1 MKCSTV
7 ELLEVM
13 LEETDPSSSELARKI
28 YAQLSF
34 KNLLTTMVQVWNCY
48 NKSTCKTDKSFW
60 RNGLLRCYHTIKM
73 IAYYT
78 GAKPDAM
85 GMSSI
90 SYLSREYMT
99 EFFYAFMQ
107 SRINS
112 DMCLVGKTVMW
123 RQCCSSAESGPTALR
138 LSTSQKEYSL
148 ECIFLILQRSVNK
161 A

>member
-34 KNLLTTMVQVWNCY
+34 KNLMTTMVQVWNCY
-48 NKSTCKTDKSFW
+48 NKTDECFW

-78 GAKPDAM
+78 GVKPDDM
-85 GMSSI
+85 GMSPI
-90 SYLSREYMT
+90 YL
-99 EFFYAFMQ
+99 
-107 SRINS
+107 
-112 DMCLVGKTVMW
+112 
-123 RQCCSSAESGPTALR
+123 
-138 LSTSQKEYSL
+138 
-148 ECIFLILQRSVNK
+148 CIGCV
-161 A
+161 